1 MRISRNSP
9 VEALTVDLQSLV
21 DSHEQPFVVIDSEY
35 RIVAVNGA
43 YERAYGTN
51 RQRAIGQPCYAVSH
65 DNQTPCHELGED
77 CPHLNLFE
85 IGETYS
91 CLHTHYDKSRRSC
104 KVRVTAYPVR
114 GSNGKLYMGELI
126 REIAAPEEVGQTGK
140 RMVGCTGPYMACIEQ
155 LKMVAAVHAPVL
167 LQGETGTGKEL
178 AANLIHQQSPRSDKP
193 FLTVDCTV
201 LTESLFEAEVFGYAR
216 GAFTGSVGEHA
227 GLFEQA
233 DGGTLFLD
241 EIGELPLSQ
250 QAKLLRA
257 LETGQYR
264 RVGGRRSRKAD
275 VRIVCA
281 TNRHLWESVT
291 AGQFREDLYYRIACL
306 AVRLPPLRDRLG
318 DIEVLVP
325 NLLEPLSRTMGRP
338 FALSPEAIER
348 LKNYDYP
355 GNIRELRNILFI
367 AATNSPTGKVD
378 GALVAKVLQ
387 QHGERRAQVA
397 ESTESSVD
405 PEAKQAPGA
414 QVGSQLAPTLHEV
427 EAQHIA
433 QLLVQYHNNRRK
445 VAEALAISERTLYR
459 KLKRYQLS

>member
-1 MRISRNSP
+1 
-9 VEALTVDLQSLV
+9 
-21 DSHEQPFVVIDSEY
+21 
-35 RIVAVNGA
+35 
-43 YERAYGTN
+43 
-51 RQRAIGQPCYAVSH
+51 
-65 DNQTPCHELGED
+65 
-77 CPHLNLFE
+77 
-85 IGETYS
+85 
-91 CLHTHYDKSRRSC
+91 
-104 KVRVTAYPVR
+104 
-114 GSNGKLYMGELI
+114 
-126 REIAAPEEVGQTGK
+126 
-140 RMVGCTGPYMACIEQ
+140 
-155 LKMVAAVHAPVL
+155 
-167 LQGETGTGKEL
+167 
-178 AANLIHQQSPRSDKP
+178 
-193 FLTVDCTV
+193 V

-216 GAFTGSVGEHA
+216 GAFTGSVGEHT

-250 QAKLLRA
+250 QVKLLRA

-325 NLLEPLSRTMGRP
+325 NLLEPLSRTMGRR

-378 GALVAKVLQ
+378 GGLVAKVLQ